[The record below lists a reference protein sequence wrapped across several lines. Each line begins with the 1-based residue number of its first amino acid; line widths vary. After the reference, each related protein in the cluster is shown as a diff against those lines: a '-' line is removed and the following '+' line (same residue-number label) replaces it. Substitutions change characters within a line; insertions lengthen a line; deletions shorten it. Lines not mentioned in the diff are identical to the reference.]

1 MNESILETV
10 AKAVGIRE
18 GYDHF
23 NDELIMHI
31 NTVLMG
37 LRQIGV
43 GPAEPFLIADSTS
56 TWSNFL
62 GDDKNFEAVKT
73 YVCLRVRMLFDP
85 PTSSTLADA
94 MKNQI
99 AEWEWRLNL
108 EYECNK
114 QKEGETNSGE

>member
-1 MNESILETV
+1 MNESILETI
-10 AKAVGIRE
+10 AKAIGIGE
-18 GYDHF
+18 NYDYF
-23 NDELIMHI
+23 NQELIMHI

-43 GPAEPFLIADSTS
+43 GPSEPFLITDNTA
-56 TWSNFL
+56 TWTNFL

-85 PTSSTLADA
+85 PTSSALMDA

>member
-10 AKAVGIRE
+10 AKAVGIGE
-18 GYDHF
+18 SYEYF

-43 GPAEPFLIADSTS
+43 GPSEPFLITDNTA
-56 TWSNFL
+56 TWTNFL

>member
-10 AKAVGIRE
+10 AKAVGIGE
-18 GYDHF
+18 SYDYF

-43 GPAEPFLIADSTS
+43 GSSESFFITDSTA
-56 TWSNFL
+56 TWSDFL
-62 GDDKNFEAVKT
+62 GNDKNFEAVKT

-85 PTSSTLADA
+85 PTSSSLMDA

-99 AEWEWRLNL
+99 AEWEWRLNF
-108 EYECNK
+108 EYECDK

>member
-10 AKAVGIRE
+10 AKAVGIGE
-18 GYDHF
+18 NYDYF

-43 GPAEPFLIADSTS
+43 GPSEPFLIADGTA

-62 GDDKNFEAVKT
+62 SNAKNFEAVKT

>member
-10 AKAVGIRE
+10 TKAVGIGE
-18 GYDHF
+18 SYEYF

-43 GPAEPFLIADSTS
+43 GPSEPFLITDNTA
-56 TWSNFL
+56 TWTNFL

>member
-10 AKAVGIRE
+10 AKAVGIGE
-18 GYDHF
+18 SYDHF

-37 LRQIGV
+37 LRQIDV
-43 GPAEPFLIADSTS
+43 GPSEPFLITDSTA

-62 GDDKNFEAVKT
+62 GDDKNYEAVKT
-73 YVCLRVRMLFDP
+73 YVCLRVRILFDP

>member
-10 AKAVGIRE
+10 AKDVGIGE

-23 NDELIMHI
+23 NDELVMHI

-43 GPAEPFLIADSTS
+43 GPSEPFLITDNTA

-62 GDDKNFEAVKT
+62 GDDKNYEAVKT
-73 YVCLRVRMLFDP
+73 YMCLRVRMLFDP
-85 PTSSTLADA
+85 PTSSTLADS